1 MSRVL
6 AGTGETSVDPQQI
19 REDKFRVPR
28 LGEEIL
34 SRIRIRDLIS
44 DSVHK
49 RVTVIT
55 GPAGAGK
62 TIACASWAAH
72 PGSRRIVWLSLDEGD
87 RDQERFWANLG
98 IAARAGRD
106 QAPLSPL
113 VPRSRSGA
121 DRPAVAMEDTLRALG
136 GPAVLILDDVH
147 ELAGSAALHDL
158 NFLLGH
164 APDTVRIV
172 LSGRWLA
179 GSHVARLRLS
189 GDLAEIGAADLACT
203 AGEAAQYLARI
214 GATGTEADRAGLLAY
229 TRGWMG
235 GLKLVA
241 LDGPSGSAMADY
253 LRDEV
258 LDGLSPQDRLILLR
272 TSVASAVTEDLAE
285 SLCDEPGAGASLG
298 RVSQLT
304 GLAEPAE
311 DGHYSLS
318 PLLRDTL
325 LAELR
330 RERPREVP
338 RLFGRAARWYAA
350 RGDAV
355 DSVRCAVEAGD
366 WEFASRLLADGGFFA
381 ELPGRAAELE
391 RLLGEFPAG
400 RRTADPAV
408 AGAFAAARLCADDP
422 ETASVWLTCA
432 AQRPPDARLPT
443 LAWLAALRV
452 MLTGADTESKR
463 IAESAP
469 DGGPPAQQAAIGLLW
484 FALGAAASRDGDL
497 REARNAFS
505 DAEHRFHVG
514 MPELVGRVRGWQ
526 ALTQARRGDL
536 TAADR
541 LIGELRGGGPGS
553 DAGPAVACLTALAT
567 AHVALER
574 DDTMTAAAAVGQA
587 DLAAAAWLPGEPDA
601 AAIHEWLRV
610 RLRLPATDM
619 APDPAHPL
627 TRARALLG
635 GGDADGA
642 LALASEFLGDDAQAS
657 GPRELIT
664 ARLVAAVASRA
675 RGDSVT
681 AARLL
686 EQALA
691 AAAPHGAYL
700 PFLEGGTALRT
711 AISVLIPPTSDVAS
725 FAARVLARFQA
736 QPSDAEPATDGP
748 APALT
753 DSELAVLR
761 LLPAYL
767 TNQEIAEALFLSVNT
782 VKTHLRIA
790 YRKLG
795 VTSRRAAIAQGRRL
809 GVL

>member
-1 MSRVL
+1 MPRAL
-6 AGTGETSVDPQQI
+6 IGAGESIVDPRQI

-28 LGEEIL
+28 LREEIL
-34 SRIRIRDLIS
+34 IRSRVRDLIS
-44 DSVHK
+44 DSVRK

-62 TIACASWAAH
+62 TIACASWAAQA
-72 PGSRRIVWLSLDEGD
+72 GSRRIVWLSLDEGD
-87 RDQERFWANLG
+87 RDQERFWAHLG

-106 QAPLSPL
+106 PAPLSPL
-113 VPRSRSGA
+113 IPRSRSGA
-121 DRPAVAMEDTLRALG
+121 DRPAAAMEDILRAFG

-164 APDTVRIV
+164 APDPVRII

-189 GDLAEIGAADLACT
+189 GDLAEIGGADLACT
-203 AGEAAQYLARI
+203 PGEAAQYLARI
-214 GATGTEADRAGLLAY
+214 GVPGTEADQAGLLAY

-241 LDGPSGSAMADY
+241 LGGPGDPAVADY

-272 TSVASAVTEDLAE
+272 TSVAGEVTEDLAE
-285 SLCDEPGAGASLG
+285 ALCDEPGAGASLG
-298 RVSQLT
+298 RLSGLT
-304 GLAEPAE
+304 GLAEPGE
-311 DGHYSLS
+311 NGRYRLS

-338 RLFGRAARWYAA
+338 GLFGRAARWYAA
-350 RGDAV
+350 HGDAV

-366 WEFASRLLADGGFFA
+366 WEFASRLLAEGGFFA

-391 RLLGEFPAG
+391 RLLGEFPAA

-422 ETASVWLTCA
+422 ETAAVWLTCA
-432 AQRPPDARLPT
+432 AQRPPDARLAPI
-443 LAWLAALRV
+443 AWLTALRV
-452 MLTGADTESKR
+452 MLTGADAESKL
-463 IAESAP
+463 IAESSP

-484 FALGAAASRDGDL
+484 FALGTAALRDGNL
-497 REARNAFS
+497 REARDAFS
-505 DAEHRFHVG
+505 HAEHRFHVG
-514 MPELVGRVRGWQ
+514 LPELVGRVRGWQ
-526 ALTQARRGDL
+526 ALAQARRGDL

-541 LIGELRGGGPGS
+541 LIGELRGGGT
-553 DAGPAVACLTALAT
+553 DPAVACLTALAT
-567 AHVALER
+567 AHVAMER
-574 DDTMTAAAAVGQA
+574 DDAMAAAAAVGQA
-587 DLAAAAWLPGEPDA
+587 DPAAAAWLPGEPDA
-601 AAIHEWLRV
+601 AAIHDWLRV
-610 RLRLPATDM
+610 RLRHPATHM

-635 GGDADGA
+635 GADADGA
-642 LALASEFLGDDAQAS
+642 LALAREFLGDDAQAS

-675 RGDSVT
+675 RGDSVM

-711 AISVLIPPTSDVAS
+711 AISLLIPPTSDVAS

-736 QPSDAEPATDGP
+736 QLSDAESATDGP
-748 APALT
+748 APTLT